1 MAALEAPRPR
11 PPHAQR
17 PPGDSARRGQWK
29 GARADNREP
38 RAGTGARHRAGAGT
52 PPRAGFVRRLREAPG
67 REASAL
73 GGGGGGGSA
82 TARQWLAERGH
93 TPVADGIFLAFER
106 ASIASAQW
114 ADMLAGMTQV
124 ELAAL
129 VGSVKRQNALTAAVR
144 KQRDPP
150 TGGRAAA
157 AAAAADQSAG
167 ESDSGSPVSDC
178 SSVSSSSEAD
188 GSSDESDDES
198 DGESGGAADELA
210 AATPA
215 ASGRWTPW
223 RHRPGAPVD
232 LEGLYRASRSET
244 GGAQPVPSAA
254 GVQTLEAAWAR
265 HVALLFGLSW
275 RVRHHGAGCS
285 WCRPSVQQ
293 QLSEARG
300 VDQARE
306 LFCEAMDAHGSAA
319 GPIGAA
325 LAPTQAAEP
334 RAAAGAL
341 DISALISRAQQR
353 AQRAA
358 WGVNKAETELGS
370 LWTEIAGS
378 LLGGSSQQL
387 GESAADQ
394 SATQALAAQV
404 QQVVLRPTGGRAGAE
419 ASQSI

>member
-29 GARADNREP
+29 GARQ
-38 RAGTGARHRAGAGT
+38 RAAGT

-157 AAAAADQSAG
+157 AAAAAADQSAG

-210 AATPA
+210 ATPV

-254 GVQTLEAAWAR
+254 AVQTLEAAWAR

-404 QQVVLRPTGGRAGAE
+404 QQVVLRPTGGRAGAG

>member
-29 GARADNREP
+29 GARQ
-38 RAGTGARHRAGAGT
+38 RAGTGARHRAGPGT

-73 GGGGGGGSA
+73 GGGGSGGGGGSA

-157 AAAAADQSAG
+157 PAAAADQSAG

-210 AATPA
+210 ATPV

-232 LEGLYRASRSET
+232 LEELYRASRSET

-254 GVQTLEAAWAR
+254 AVQTLEAAWAR

-275 RVRHHGAGCS
+275 RVRHHSAGCS

-325 LAPTQAAEP
+325 LAPTRAAEP

-341 DISALISRAQQR
+341 DSSALVSRAQQR

-419 ASQSI
+419 VS